1 MNINMDT
8 QNFTNNGP
16 FLEVRKD
23 IIKGSRRI
31 SNYFWLLF
39 LYLSGFDF
47 LLTGSSSY
55 FHKNIVSF
63 IEASTI
69 AFIPQGILMMFYGTL
84 AILIGT
90 FLLSFV
96 IWDIGSG
103 YNEFNKVEQ
112 VVRVVRNGFP
122 GENRGIFMSYP
133 FEDITSIDLEIAEAI
148 NPKRIIFLCT
158 YDERR
163 IPLTPASE
171 EPLPLATIE
180 KQATSLAEFLGV
192 RLNIIEVKF

>member
-1 MNINMDT
+1 
-8 QNFTNNGP
+8 
-16 FLEVRKD
+16 
-23 IIKGSRRI
+23 
-31 SNYFWLLF
+31 
-39 LYLSGFDF
+39 
-47 LLTGSSSY
+47 
-55 FHKNIVSF
+55 
-63 IEASTI
+63 
-69 AFIPQGILMMFYGTL
+69 MMFYGTL

>member
-1 MNINMDT
+1 
-8 QNFTNNGP
+8 
-16 FLEVRKD
+16 
-23 IIKGSRRI
+23 
-31 SNYFWLLF
+31 
-39 LYLSGFDF
+39 
-47 LLTGSSSY
+47 
-55 FHKNIVSF
+55 
-63 IEASTI
+63 
-69 AFIPQGILMMFYGTL
+69 
-84 AILIGT
+84 
-90 FLLSFV
+90 
-96 IWDIGSG
+96 
-103 YNEFNKVEQ
+103 
-112 VVRVVRNGFP
+112 
-122 GENRGIFMSYP
+122 MSYP

>member
-1 MNINMDT
+1 MNI
-8 QNFTNNGP
+8 QNFIDNGSS
-16 FLEVRKD
+16 LEVRKD
-23 IIKGSRRI
+23 TIRGSRRL
-31 SNYFWLLF
+31 SNYFWLVF
-39 LYLSGFDF
+39 LYASGFNF
-47 LLTGSSSY
+47 FLTGLSSY
-55 FHKNIVSF
+55 FNKNVVSF
-63 IEASTI
+63 IEASNI

-90 FLLSFV
+90 FLLAFV

-103 YNEFNKVEQ
+103 YNEYNKVEQ

-163 IPLTPASE
+163 IPTPVSE
-171 EPLPLATIE
+171 EPMPLAVIE

-192 RLNIIEVKF
+192 RLNISEVKF

>member
-1 MNINMDT
+1 MNT
-8 QNFTNNGP
+8 QNFIDNGSS
-16 FLEVRKD
+16 LEVRKD
-23 IIKGSRRI
+23 KIRGSRRL
-31 SNYFWLLF
+31 SNYFWLVF
-39 LYLSGFDF
+39 LYASGFNF
-47 LLTGSSSY
+47 FLTGLSSY
-55 FHKNIVSF
+55 FNKNVVSF
-63 IEASTI
+63 IEASNI

-90 FLLSFV
+90 FLLAFV

-103 YNEFNKVEQ
+103 YNEYNKVEQ

-163 IPLTPASE
+163 IPLTPVSE
-171 EPLPLATIE
+171 EPMPLAVIE

-192 RLNIIEVKF
+192 RLNISEVKF